1 MQLNS
6 GICVLT
12 AVPLRAT
19 PTDKA
24 EMVTQMLFGET
35 YQIEDSQSKWLLIKL
50 DDDGYEGWIDRNQ
63 HEPLSADLMAKIKS
77 KKQLQLSKLSETFTT
92 TNGCIRLSFGSRVLV
107 DEELPYAITYK
118 DLTNDNLQP
127 VPGSFD
133 AIKFVESAKLFVNTP
148 YLWGG
153 KTAFGIDCSGF
164 TQIIAKASG
173 FMLPR
178 DAHQQAEYGSTID
191 FFQEALPGDLAFFD
205 NEEGRITHVGVVAE
219 NGTII
224 HASGKVRIDALDHH
238 GIFHV
243 ERKTYTHQLRFIK
256 RINTVQT

>member
-1 MQLNS
+1 MQPNS
-6 GICVLT
+6 GICILT
-12 AVPLRAT
+12 AIPLRAT
-19 PTDKA
+19 PSDKA

-50 DDDGYEGWIDRNQ
+50 DDDGYEGWMDSSQ
-63 HEPLSADLMAKIKS
+63 HESIASDHLAIIKNS
-77 KKQLQLSKLSETFTT
+77 KKLQMTGIIGAFKSE
-92 TNGCIRLSFGSRVLV
+92 NGFINLSFGSRIVIEPKILYSGFN
-107 DEELPYAITYK
+107 DIT
-118 DLTNDNLQP
+118 DDNLQP
-127 VPGSFD
+127 VPDAFD
-133 AIKFVESAKLFVNTP
+133 AKKLVEYAKLFVNTP

-173 FMLPR
+173 LMLPR
-178 DAHQQAEYGSTID
+178 DAYQQADYGTTID
-191 FFQEALPGDLAFFD
+191 FFQEAQPGDFAFFD
-205 NEEGRITHVGVVAE
+205 NEEGRITHVGIVAE

-238 GIFHV
+238 GIFHA

-256 RINTVQT
+256 RIAEAQI